1 MKKVLLLIFALTVM
15 LAPACTKQPAS
26 NNNTSQNS
34 NTTPPTAAAPRTL
47 VALITVTYTPGATIT
62 TSNVTIKDEYPD
74 PDSPGNKRGH
84 LRLKWKD
91 SVEWQVFYRIEGGG
105 TTPSTANVTIAD
117 FQRESPSGSATHPFL
132 NTSPVALTAT
142 QGSATPARET
152 RESRDKNGGDPP
164 MGNFS
169 IFKYSI
175 TVRINGLPEIRLD
188 PRVVFDS

>member
-1 MKKVLLLIFALTVM
+1 MKKTLLTTVVVMAM

-26 NNNTSQNS
+26 NNSNNQNS
-34 NTTPPTAAAPRTL
+34 NAASAVEIAPKTL
-47 VALITVTYTPGATIT
+47 VAIITVTYTPGATIT
-62 TSNVTIKDEYPD
+62 TSNVTIKDEYSD
-74 PDSPGNKRGH
+74 PDSPGNKRVH
-84 LRLKWKD
+84 LRLRWRD

-142 QGSATPARET
+142 QGSATPAQENRK
-152 RESRDKNGGDPP
+152 SRDKNGGDPP

-175 TVRINGLPEIRLD
+175 TVRINGLPEIKLD